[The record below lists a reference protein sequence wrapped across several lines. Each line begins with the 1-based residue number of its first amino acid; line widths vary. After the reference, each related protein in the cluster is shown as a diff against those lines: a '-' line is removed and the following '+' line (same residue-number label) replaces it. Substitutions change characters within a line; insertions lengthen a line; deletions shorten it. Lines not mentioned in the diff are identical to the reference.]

1 MSVEVLTILMFMT
14 LMASIAL
21 GHPLAVTLAA
31 VATVFGLIDNGFDV
45 SALLGLFANNA
56 WGIFLNYVL
65 VAIPLFIFMAQIL
78 DRSKVS
84 EGLFDALYQV
94 LGGLRGGLGMAVI
107 VVSTVFAATTGI
119 IGASVVAMGLMAG
132 PALLRRGYNRG
143 LGAGIICASGTLG
156 ILIPPSIMLV
166 VYGGLTGQKETSV
179 GNLFAAAIMPGLLL
193 SALYLLYVGVRCYI
207 NPKMGPPIPRED
219 RTATVGEKIAMTLKN
234 FVPPFGL
241 ILTVMGTILAGIATP
256 TEAAALG
263 CIGALILA
271 MATKKLKHEA
281 ELLKLALHAGMLYA
295 EKTGAARFEPTDS
308 AGDKIEFVDQ
318 APELLP
324 GRELEQRIHAH
335 DEDRNHRVGG
345 VSQTSERVDRVADLF
360 AVDQPSVVSGPQRY
374 ALIPVDVSRKIADH
388 RVEFDSSGVVQYTRM
403 LSGFPDGPTIPM
415 SVDDHLRLQK
425 EREITV
431 VLVEHDLGV
440 VMDISDRIYVLD
452 FGQLIGAGRPEE
464 VAANPKVIEAYIGE
478 E

>member
-45 SALLGLFANNA
+45 AALLGLFANNA

-84 EGLFDALYQV
+84 EGRFDALYQV

-132 PALLRRGYNRG
+132 PALLRRGYDRG
-143 LGAGIICASGTLG
+143 MSSGIICASGTLG

-193 SALYLLYVGVRCYI
+193 SALYLLYVGVRCYL
-207 NPKMGPPIPRED
+207 NPKLGPPIPTED
-219 RTATVGEKIAMTLKN
+219 RTATVGEKVSMTLKN

-271 MATKKLKHEA
+271 LATRKLNWEVITQSCISTARTTAMIMAL
-281 ELLKLALHAGMLYA
+281 
-295 EKTGAARFEPTDS
+295 F
-308 AGDKIEFVDQ
+308 
-318 APELLP
+318 
-324 GRELEQRIHAH
+324 
-335 DEDRNHRVGG
+335 VGG
-345 VSQTSERVDRVADLF
+345 KFFSVVFLSMGGGDVVADVLLGMDVSPYVVFIIMMAVVFVMGMFIDWAAILLVVVPIFTPIALDLDFNPLWFAMMVCINLQTSFLTPPF
-360 AVDQPSVVSGPQRY
+360 GY
-374 ALIPVDVSRKIADH
+374 ALFYFKGVAPPEYTMGDVYRGIIPFVA
-388 RVEFDSSGVVQYTRM
+388 
-403 LSGFPDGPTIPM
+403 IPW
-415 SVDDHLRLQK
+415 
-425 EREITV
+425 
-431 VLVEHDLGV
+431 
-440 VMDISDRIYVLD
+440 
-452 FGQLIGAGRPEE
+452 RP
-464 VAANPKVIEAYIGE
+464 
-478 E
+478 

>member
-1 MSVEVLTILMFMT
+1 MSVEVLTILMFVT

-31 VATVFGLIDNGFDV
+31 VATLFGLIDNGFDI

-143 LGAGIICASGTLG
+143 MAAGIICASGTLG

-179 GNLFAAAIMPGLLL
+179 GNLFAAAILPGLLL
-193 SALYLLYVGVRCYI
+193 SGLYLLYVGVRCYM
-207 NPKMGPPIPRED
+207 NPKMGPPIPKED
-219 RTATVGEKIAMTLKN
+219 RTATVGQKVTMTLKN

-271 MATKKLKHEA
+271 LVTGKLNWQVVTQSCVSTARTTAMIMAL
-281 ELLKLALHAGMLYA
+281 
-295 EKTGAARFEPTDS
+295 F
-308 AGDKIEFVDQ
+308 
-318 APELLP
+318 
-324 GRELEQRIHAH
+324 
-335 DEDRNHRVGG
+335 VGG
-345 VSQTSERVDRVADLF
+345 KLFSVVFLSMGGGDVVADVLLGMDVHPYVVFVIMMAVVFIMGMFIDWAAILLVVVPIFTPIAMDLDFNPLWFAMMVCINLQTSFLTPPF
-360 AVDQPSVVSGPQRY
+360 GY
-374 ALIPVDVSRKIADH
+374 ALFYFKGVAPPEYTMGDVYRGIIPFVI
-388 RVEFDSSGVVQYTRM
+388 
-403 LSGFPDGPTIPM
+403 I
-415 SVDDHLRLQK
+415 
-425 EREITV
+425 
-431 VLVEHDLGV
+431 
-440 VMDISDRIYVLD
+440 
-452 FGQLIGAGRPEE
+452 QLIGLAMLTVFPEIITYLPS
-464 VAANPKVIEAYIGE
+464 VFFGG
-478 E
+478 

>member
-1 MSVEVLTILMFMT
+1 MSVEVLTILMFIT

-56 WGIFLNYVL
+56 WGIFLNYTL

-207 NPKMGPPIPRED
+207 NPKMGPPIPKED
-219 RTATVGEKIAMTLKN
+219 RTATVAEKVAMTMKN

-271 MATKKLKHEA
+271 LATRKLDWDVITQSCISTARTTAMIMAL
-281 ELLKLALHAGMLYA
+281 
-295 EKTGAARFEPTDS
+295 F
-308 AGDKIEFVDQ
+308 
-318 APELLP
+318 
-324 GRELEQRIHAH
+324 
-335 DEDRNHRVGG
+335 VGG
-345 VSQTSERVDRVADLF
+345 KFFSVVFLSMGGGDVVADVLLGMDVSPYVVFVIMMAVVFVMGMFIDWAAILLVVVPIFTPIALDLDFNPLWFAMMVCINLQTSFLTPPF
-360 AVDQPSVVSGPQRY
+360 GY
-374 ALIPVDVSRKIADH
+374 ALFYFKGVAPPEYTMGDVYRGILPFVA
-388 RVEFDSSGVVQYTRM
+388 
-403 LSGFPDGPTIPM
+403 I
-415 SVDDHLRLQK
+415 
-425 EREITV
+425 
-431 VLVEHDLGV
+431 
-440 VMDISDRIYVLD
+440 
-452 FGQLIGAGRPEE
+452 QLIGLATLVFFPEIITWLPG
-464 VAANPKVIEAYIGE
+464 VFFGN
-478 E
+478 

>member
-1 MSVEVLTILMFMT
+1 MSVEVLTILMFLT

-56 WGIFLNYVL
+56 WGIFLNYTL

-119 IGASVVAMGLMAG
+119 IGASVVAIGLMAG

-179 GNLFAAAIMPGLLL
+179 GNLFAAAILPGLLL
-193 SALYLLYVGVRCYI
+193 SGLYLLYVGVRCYM
-207 NPKMGPPIPRED
+207 NPKMGPPIPKED
-219 RTATVGEKIAMTLKN
+219 RTATVAEKIAMTMKN

-241 ILTVMGTILAGIATP
+241 ILTVMGTILAGVATP

-263 CIGALILA
+263 CVGALILA
-271 MATKKLKHEA
+271 LATRKLNWEVITQSCVSTARTTAMIMAL
-281 ELLKLALHAGMLYA
+281 
-295 EKTGAARFEPTDS
+295 F
-308 AGDKIEFVDQ
+308 
-318 APELLP
+318 
-324 GRELEQRIHAH
+324 
-335 DEDRNHRVGG
+335 VGG
-345 VSQTSERVDRVADLF
+345 KFFSVVFLSMGGGDVVADVLLGMDVSPYVVFIIMMAVVFVMGMFIDWAAILLVVVPIFTPIAMDLDFNPLWFAMMVCINLQTSFLTPPF
-360 AVDQPSVVSGPQRY
+360 GY
-374 ALIPVDVSRKIADH
+374 ALFYFKGVAPPEYSMGDVYRGIIPFVAI
-388 RVEFDSSGVVQYTRM
+388 
-403 LSGFPDGPTIPM
+403 
-415 SVDDHLRLQK
+415 
-425 EREITV
+425 
-431 VLVEHDLGV
+431 
-440 VMDISDRIYVLD
+440 
-452 FGQLIGAGRPEE
+452 QLIGLATLIFFPEIITWLPG
-464 VAANPKVIEAYIGE
+464 VFFGN
-478 E
+478 

>member
-1 MSVEVLTILMFMT
+1 MSVEVLTILMFLT

-31 VATVFGLIDNGFDV
+31 VATLFGLIDNGFDI
-45 SALLGLFANNA
+45 SALMGLFANNA

-143 LGAGIICASGTLG
+143 MAAGIICASGTLG

-179 GNLFAAAIMPGLLL
+179 GNLFAAAILPGLLL
-193 SALYLLYVGVRCYI
+193 SGLYLLYVGVRCYM
-207 NPKMGPPIPRED
+207 NPKMGPPIPKED
-219 RTATVGEKIAMTLKN
+219 RTATVGQKVTMTLKN

-271 MATKKLKHEA
+271 LDTGKLNWQVITQSWVSTARTTAMIMAL
-281 ELLKLALHAGMLYA
+281 
-295 EKTGAARFEPTDS
+295 F
-308 AGDKIEFVDQ
+308 
-318 APELLP
+318 
-324 GRELEQRIHAH
+324 
-335 DEDRNHRVGG
+335 VGG
-345 VSQTSERVDRVADLF
+345 KLFSVVFLSMGGGDVVADVLLGMDVHPYVVFVIMMAVVFIMGMFIDWAAILLVVVPIFTPIAMDLDFNPLWFAMMVCINLQTSFLTPPFGYALFYFKGVAPPEYTMGDVYRGIIPFVLIQIIGLVMLTVF
-360 AVDQPSVVSGPQRY
+360 PDIITYLPSV
-374 ALIPVDVSRKIADH
+374 
-388 RVEFDSSGVVQYTRM
+388 F
-403 LSGFPDGPTIPM
+403 
-415 SVDDHLRLQK
+415 
-425 EREITV
+425 
-431 VLVEHDLGV
+431 
-440 VMDISDRIYVLD
+440 
-452 FGQLIGAGRPEE
+452 FGS
-464 VAANPKVIEAYIGE
+464 
-478 E
+478 